1 MKITKVD
8 VMLTKMIYQPFRI
21 LLCRVYTDEGIYGD
35 GECGLGFGGGQEAA
49 FGMMQLMAK
58 MIIGMDP
65 TQTEVIWEKL
75 YKGLYWGRNGGP
87 YTFGGISAIDIA
99 LWDIKGKK
107 YGVPVHELLGGKF
120 RSSLR
125 SYASQLQ
132 NGWGEGRTPART
144 PEEYAA
150 VAKIAVEQGYDCIK
164 TDFFMFKEMD
174 GRFAATE
181 QTGLLPPKTMNM
193 LEARIAATREAIGPD
208 VDIIME
214 NHCYTDALGAVQM
227 GNMAKKYNILYFEEP
242 TVPHEMTNRYVH
254 EQTGI
259 PVATGERLYSRWQF
273 KKMMEAGAVQIIQP
287 DLGTAGG
294 FTEVKKICDMANIYE
309 AGIQLH
315 VCGSMLIQAATLQ
328 MEAAISGFTIHEHNV
343 NCILPEMHKLTKYSY
358 EPENGNIQVPD
369 LPGIGNEISDY
380 AYTISDVVTIE

>member
-1 MKITKVD
+1 
-8 VMLTKMIYQPFRI
+8 
-21 LLCRVYTDEGIYGD
+21 
-35 GECGLGFGGGQEAA
+35 
-49 FGMMQLMAK
+49 
-58 MIIGMDP
+58 
-65 TQTEVIWEKL
+65 
-75 YKGLYWGRNGGP
+75 
-87 YTFGGISAIDIA
+87 
-99 LWDIKGKK
+99 
-107 YGVPVHELLGGKF
+107 
-120 RSSLR
+120 
-125 SYASQLQ
+125 
-132 NGWGEGRTPART
+132 
-144 PEEYAA
+144 
-150 VAKIAVEQGYDCIK
+150 
-164 TDFFMFKEMD
+164 
-174 GRFAATE
+174 
-181 QTGLLPPKTMNM
+181 
-193 LEARIAATREAIGPD
+193 
-208 VDIIME
+208 ME

-227 GNMAKKYNILYFEEP
+227 GNMAKKYGILYLEEP

-273 KKMMEAGAVQIIQP
+273 KKMMEAGAVQVIQP

-328 MEAAISGFTIHEHNV
+328 MEAAISGFLIHEHNI

-358 EPENGNIQVPD
+358 EPEHGMINVPD